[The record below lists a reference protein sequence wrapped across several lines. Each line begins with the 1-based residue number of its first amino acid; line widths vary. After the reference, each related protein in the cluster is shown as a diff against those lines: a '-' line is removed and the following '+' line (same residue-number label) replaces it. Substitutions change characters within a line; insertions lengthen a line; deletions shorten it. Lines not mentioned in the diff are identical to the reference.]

1 MSSPAILI
9 VDDEKNI
16 RLTLASA
23 LEALKVP
30 VDTASTGEEALQK
43 LTEKSFNLML
53 LDLKLPGMDGLE
65 VLRRVAD
72 KYPDLMVIM
81 ITAYGSIEV
90 AVEAMR
96 IGAVDFLQKPFDP
109 NVMRDMVRRVLQ
121 SPPEGRPARKY
132 EYYVALAKRSV
143 NAGEFEVARVYAK
156 KAIFIKHNR
165 PEAYNIFGGICEVQG
180 ERQEA
185 EANYRLALEM
195 DPTYEP
201 AGKNLARVTGRPYTQ
216 LGIVWD

>member
-16 RLTLASA
+16 RLTLSSA
-23 LEALKVP
+23 LEALNISA
-30 VDTASTGEEALQK
+30 DTASTGEEALQK
-43 LTEKSFNLML
+43 LAEKSFKLML

-65 VLRRVAD
+65 VLRQVND
-72 KYPDLMVIM
+72 KYPEMKVIM

-109 NVMRDMVRRVLQ
+109 NVVRDMVSRVLQ
-121 SPPEGRPARKY
+121 APPEGRPARKY
-132 EYYVALAKRSV
+132 EYYVALAKQSI

-165 PEAYNIFGGICEVQG
+165 PEAYNILGGIT
-180 ERQEA
+180 EA
-185 EANYRLALEM
+185 KGDRLEANTNYRVALEK

-201 AGKNLARVTGRPYTQ
+201 ARKNLDRVTSQPYTQ
-216 LGIVWD
+216 MGIVWD

>member
-1 MSSPAILI
+1 M
-9 VDDEKNI
+9 K
-16 RLTLASA
+16 
-23 LEALKVP
+23 
-30 VDTASTGEEALQK
+30 
-43 LTEKSFNLML
+43 
-53 LDLKLPGMDGLE
+53 
-65 VLRRVAD
+65 
-72 KYPDLMVIM
+72 VIM

-109 NVMRDMVRRVLQ
+109 SVVRDMVSRVLQ
-121 SPPEGRPARKY
+121 APPEGRPARKY
-132 EYYVALAKRSV
+132 EYYVALAKQGI

-165 PEAYNIFGGICEVQG
+165 PEAYNILGGIT
-180 ERQEA
+180 EA
-185 EANYRLALEM
+185 KGDRLEANTNYRVALEM

-201 AGKNLARVTGRPYTQ
+201 ARKNLARVTSRPYTQ

>member
-1 MSSPAILI
+1 MKESTVLI

-16 RLTLASA
+16 RLTLSMV
-23 LEALKVP
+23 LEAINIS
-30 VDTASTGEEALQK
+30 VDTAGTGEEALQK
-43 LTEKSFNLML
+43 LAEKSFNLML

-65 VLRRVAD
+65 ILRRVTD

-96 IGAVDFLQKPFDP
+96 LGAVDFLQKPFDP
-109 NVMRDMVRRVLQ
+109 KFVRDMVRRVLQ
-121 SPPEGRPARKY
+121 APPEGRPARKY
-132 EYYVALAKRSV
+132 EYYLGLAKQSI

-156 KAIFIKHNR
+156 KAIFIKYNR
-165 PEAYNIFGGICEVQG
+165 PEAYNILGGICEAKGDRHEG
-180 ERQEA
+180 ET
-185 EANYRLALEM
+185 NYRVSLDM

-201 AGKNLARVTGRPYTQ
+201 ASKNLARVTSRPYTQ
-216 LGIVWD
+216 MGIVWD

>member
-16 RLTLASA
+16 RLTLSSA
-23 LEALKVP
+23 LEALTISA
-30 VDTASTGEEALQK
+30 DTASTGEEALQK
-43 LTEKSFNLML
+43 LAEKPFKLML

-65 VLRRVAD
+65 VLRQVND
-72 KYPDLMVIM
+72 KYPEMKVIM

-109 NVMRDMVRRVLQ
+109 SVVRDMVSRVLQ
-121 SPPEGRPARKY
+121 APPEGRPARKY
-132 EYYVALAKRSV
+132 EYYVALAKQSI

-165 PEAYNIFGGICEVQG
+165 PEAYNILGGIT
-180 ERQEA
+180 EA
-185 EANYRLALEM
+185 KGDRLEANTNYRVALEM

-201 AGKNLARVTGRPYTQ
+201 ARKNLDRVTSRPYTQ